1 MQKENKVYN
10 ITPANRV
17 GSVHCKRG
25 CEWSETELSFIG
37 QQNLES
43 RQFKHMTDSCLSG

>member
-17 GSVHCKRG
+17 GTG
-25 CEWSETELSFIG
+25 ILLFQETERS
-37 QQNLES
+37 S
-43 RQFKHMTDSCLSG
+43 RNERRW